1 MAKSSHFYDMMKYRK
16 QKAKM
21 NNNEAIKYSEQNN
34 NQPTG
39 WEEVAAMADKMS
51 QFNGSEKTSNDAL
64 REENSNDAMV
74 NMSGR
79 RYQSILAKA
88 EFITAEKTR
97 EYSTDRRRKN
107 YQMLLT
113 KDGDLANLY
122 KNVLT
127 EFPELQNVELLNL
140 NTKKDCPGG
149 KPNAFFSSLTEING
163 QYRPTVKFNF
173 NESEVYYDGSER
185 GGDAISLAQSVKK
198 IALSVGVDASEAL
211 KNKKFM
217 TSFLLLHELGH
228 ALDFKKNYFDATN
241 GDLKEAYILNR
252 ESRRRDEM
260 TMPIPGVVEMKAVTN
275 EEKEELKRKFSKRWA
290 SMGIYDVDHLKTVS
304 ERKYREMHCERMADG
319 FAKNYVLKYYND
331 FFTQSEKSQD
341 NRLSTKFEKPV
352 KMGEDF
358 SDVLGLEEGIR
369 VRFTLLSKPNNVG
382 GLAKVNDTID
392 GYLNKTA
399 MMGEPLWLQ
408 RTNDPMN
415 PGKIISVSKG
425 IENVFVIPHAVVKKD
440 ANGNEQRGVNN
451 EVRFTDTDGRVYR
464 IEKARDQAKE
474 INGDNAEMLKS
485 LNESF
490 DLKIGSEIQL
500 LKRELAVKDGSP
512 IQEGELKIGKLTTN
526 GISLDGVEMITE
538 DGGMT
543 RTSFID
549 SIYREWKTFYINT
562 ATSTYEVIPVRSE

>member
-1 MAKSSHFYDMMKYRK
+1 M
-16 QKAKM
+16 
-21 NNNEAIKYSEQNN
+21 
-34 NQPTG
+34 
-39 WEEVAAMADKMS
+39 
-51 QFNGSEKTSNDAL
+51 
-64 REENSNDAMV
+64 
-74 NMSGR
+74 
-79 RYQSILAKA
+79 
-88 EFITAEKTR
+88 
-97 EYSTDRRRKN
+97 
-107 YQMLLT
+107 
-113 KDGDLANLY
+113 
-122 KNVLT
+122 
-127 EFPELQNVELLNL
+127 
-140 NTKKDCPGG
+140 
-149 KPNAFFSSLTEING
+149 
-163 QYRPTVKFNF
+163 
-173 NESEVYYDGSER
+173 
-185 GGDAISLAQSVKK
+185 
-198 IALSVGVDASEAL
+198 DASEAL

-425 IENVFVIPHAVVKKD
+425 IENVFVIP
-440 ANGNEQRGVNN
+440 
-451 EVRFTDTDGRVYR
+451 YR
-464 IEKARDQAKE
+464 
-474 INGDNAEMLKS
+474 ML
-485 LNESF
+485 
-490 DLKIGSEIQL
+490 
-500 LKRELAVKDGSP
+500 
-512 IQEGELKIGKLTTN
+512 
-526 GISLDGVEMITE
+526 
-538 DGGMT
+538 
-543 RTSFID
+543 
-549 SIYREWKTFYINT
+549 
-562 ATSTYEVIPVRSE
+562 